1 MQITKIA
8 EYFDTHKF
16 ESSASKIWTIDQI
29 SLKSNW
35 KTSLYFV
42 PESDITHF
50 NFFFELKKLPFDNFE
65 VFVTRER
72 NLIQTDLEC
81 SQKNAKLMIQLLLIK
96 GEEQIN
102 VKKYIVNLFETDRL
116 KYDQFQKVIKID
128 QNFFLAAKEEDS
140 LKIRIGGGI
149 LKEHATIADAFL
161 PDKSDYNCSQILP
174 LIPQNMTFSSTNW
187 TIAQFKQNKVSSHAL
202 ALTAPVLGI
211 TTNLHLD
218 LYRHEDTNRLTVGI
232 RRERFFI
239 KDDVVDAFKQLKVYL
254 NFSFTGVNALE
265 WHFQEVVMS
274 FFENERS
281 NYGHH
286 VKEFIVEEDQIEKEG
301 ILVNDQLKI
310 KVKAA
315 VVA

>member
-1 MQITKIA
+1 
-8 EYFDTHKF
+8 
-16 ESSASKIWTIDQI
+16 
-29 SLKSNW
+29 
-35 KTSLYFV
+35 
-42 PESDITHF
+42 
-50 NFFFELKKLPFDNFE
+50 
-65 VFVTRER
+65 
-72 NLIQTDLEC
+72 
-81 SQKNAKLMIQLLLIK
+81 
-96 GEEQIN
+96 
-102 VKKYIVNLFETDRL
+102 
-116 KYDQFQKVIKID
+116 
-128 QNFFLAAKEEDS
+128 
-140 LKIRIGGGI
+140 
-149 LKEHATIADAFL
+149 
-161 PDKSDYNCSQILP
+161 
-174 LIPQNMTFSSTNW
+174 MTFSSTNW